1 MLSNGLVAGFKAFMN
16 KNANLVFGILGVA
29 GVAGTAVC
37 SSIATKNALDI
48 LREEEEKCA
57 KYGLMPLTTK
67 EKIKLVWPEYIW
79 TGIVGLGTCGSIV
92 ASNMWSAKRAA
103 GLSAALI
110 IAKEQLDTT
119 RAVFDDY
126 RQETLKYL
134 PQNPEE
140 QAKIQKIIDRRP
152 VLEEGEKPKYIRDHF
167 GDILHFKE
175 VDTGI
180 EYDCRLID
188 FEKGLLEANSL
199 MLDQDYCSMNM
210 FHELIPNVDIPIAE
224 IGWDIGWQYYYDGKI
239 TYSTQECLERGPNGE
254 GIVMVYVMFSK
265 RPHSKK
271 E

>member
-1 MLSNGLVAGFKAFMN
+1 MLTNGFIAGFKAFMN
-16 KNANLVFGILGVA
+16 KHANLVFGILGVA

-48 LREEEEKCA
+48 LREHEDEE
-57 KYGLMPLTTK
+57 LTTK
-67 EKIKLVWPEYIW
+67 DKLKLVWPEYIW
-79 TGIVGLGTCGSIV
+79 TGVVGLGTCGSIV

-126 RQETLKYL
+126 RQETIKYL
-134 PQNPEE
+134 PQDPQE
-140 QAKIQKIIDRRP
+140 QEKIQKIIDRRP
-152 VLEEGEKPKYIRDHF
+152 KLEEGEKPKYIRDHL

-224 IGWDIGWQYYYDGKI
+224 IGWDIGWQYCYDGKI
-239 TYSTQECLERGPNGE
+239 TYTTEERLERGPNDE
-254 GIVMVYVMFSK
+254 GIIIVYVSFSK

-271 E
+271 D

>member
-1 MLSNGLVAGFKAFMN
+1 MLTNGFIAGFKAFMN
-16 KNANLVFGILGVA
+16 KHANLVFGILGVA

-48 LREEEEKCA
+48 LREHEDEE
-57 KYGLMPLTTK
+57 LTTK
-67 EKIKLVWPEYIW
+67 DKLKLVWPEYIW
-79 TGIVGLGTCGSIV
+79 TGVVGLGTCGSIV

-126 RQETLKYL
+126 RQETIKYL
-134 PQNPEE
+134 PQDPQE
-140 QAKIQKIIDRRP
+140 QEKIQKIIDRRP
-152 VLEEGEKPKYIRDHF
+152 KLEEGEKPKYIRDKM

-224 IGWDIGWQYYYDGKI
+224 IGWDIGWQYYHDGKI
-239 TYSTQECLERGPNGE
+239 TYSTQECLERGPNDE

-265 RPHSKK
+265 CPHVKID
-271 E
+271 

>member
-1 MLSNGLVAGFKAFMN
+1 MLNNGFLAWGKAFFN
-16 KNANLVFGILGVA
+16 KHANLIFGILGVA

-48 LREEEEKCA
+48 LREHEDEQ
-57 KYGLMPLTTK
+57 LTK
-67 EKIKLVWPEYIW
+67 KDVLKLVWPEYIW

-152 VLEEGEKPKYIRDHF
+152 ALEEGEKPKYIRDRM

-239 TYSTQECLERGPNGE
+239 TYTTQEHLERGPNDE
-254 GIVMVYVMFSK
+254 GIIIVYVSFSK

-271 E
+271 D

>member
-1 MLSNGLVAGFKAFMN
+1 MLNNGIIAWGKSFFN
-16 KNANLVFGILGVA
+16 KHANLIFGILGVA

-37 SSIATKNALDI
+37 SSIATKNAVDI
-48 LREEEEKCA
+48 LREHEDEN
-57 KYGLMPLTTK
+57 LTTK
-67 EKIKLVWPEYIW
+67 DKIKLVWPEYIW
-79 TGIVGLGTCGSIV
+79 AGVVGLGTCTTIV
-92 ASNMWSAKRAA
+92 ASNVISAKRAA
-103 GLSAALI
+103 ALSAALI

-152 VLEEGEKPKYIRDHF
+152 ALEEGEKPKYIRDHL

-239 TYSTQECLERGPNGE
+239 TYTTQECLERGPNDE
-254 GIVMVYVMFSK
+254 GIIMVYVSFSK

-271 E
+271 D

>member
-1 MLSNGLVAGFKAFMN
+1 MMVNGFFAWCKAVAN
-16 KNANLVFGILGVA
+16 KHANLIFGILGVA

-37 SSIATKNALDI
+37 SSIATKNAIDI
-48 LREEEEKCA
+48 LREHENEQ
-57 KYGLMPLTTK
+57 LTTK
-67 EKIKLVWPEYIW
+67 EKVKLVWPEYIW

-92 ASNMWSAKRAA
+92 ISNVISAKRAA
-103 GLSAALI
+103 ALSAALI

-134 PQNPEE
+134 PQDPTE
-140 QAKIQKIIDRRP
+140 QEKIQKIIDRRP
-152 VLEEGEKPKYIRDHF
+152 KLEEGEKPKYIRDRM

-239 TYSTQECLERGPNGE
+239 TYTTQEHLERGPNDE
-254 GIVMVYVMFSK
+254 GIIIVYVSFSK
-265 RPHSKK
+265 CPHTKTN
-271 E
+271 

>member
-1 MLSNGLVAGFKAFMN
+1 MLNNGFIAAAKAFMN
-16 KNANLVFGILGVA
+16 KHANLIFGILGVA

-48 LREEEEKCA
+48 LREHEEEN
-57 KYGLMPLTTK
+57 LSTK
-67 EKIKLVWPEYIW
+67 DKLKLVWPEYIW
-79 TGIVGLGTCGSIV
+79 TGVVGLGTCGSIV

-152 VLEEGEKPKYIRDHF
+152 ALEDGEKPKYIRDRM

-239 TYSTQECLERGPNGE
+239 TYTTQEHLERGPNDE
-254 GIVMVYVMFSK
+254 GIIMVYVSFSK

>member
-1 MLSNGLVAGFKAFMN
+1 MLTNGFIAGFKAFMN
-16 KNANLVFGILGVA
+16 KHANLVFGVLGVA

-48 LREEEEKCA
+48 LREHENEE
-57 KYGLMPLTTK
+57 LTIK
-67 EKIKLVWPEYIW
+67 DKLKLVWPEYIW
-79 TGIVGLGTCGSIV
+79 TGVVGLGTCGSIV

-126 RQETLKYL
+126 RQETIKYL
-134 PQNPEE
+134 PQDPQE
-140 QAKIQKIIDRRP
+140 QEKIQKIIDRRP
-152 VLEEGEKPKYIRDHF
+152 KLEEGEKPKYIRDHL

-199 MLDQDYCSMNM
+199 MIDQDYCSMNI

-239 TYSTQECLERGPNGE
+239 TYTTEERLERGPNDE
-254 GIVMVYVMFSK
+254 GIIIVYVSFSK

-271 E
+271 D

>member
-1 MLSNGLVAGFKAFMN
+1 MLNNGIIAWGKSFFN
-16 KNANLVFGILGVA
+16 KHANLIFGILGVA
-29 GVAGTAVC
+29 GVAGTAIT
-37 SSIATKNALDI
+37 SSIATKNAVDI
-48 LREEEEKCA
+48 LREHEDEN
-57 KYGLMPLTTK
+57 LTTK
-67 EKIKLVWPEYIW
+67 DIIKLVWPEYIW
-79 TGIVGLGTCGSIV
+79 AGIVGLGTCTSIV
-92 ASNMWSAKRAA
+92 ASNVISAKRAA
-103 GLSAALI
+103 ALSAAVL

-152 VLEEGEKPKYIRDHF
+152 ALEEGEKPKYIRDHL

-210 FHELIPNVDIPIAE
+210 FHEMIPNVDIPIAE

-239 TYSTQECLERGPNGE
+239 EYSTQECLERGPNNE

-265 RPHSKK
+265 CPHAKLN
-271 E
+271 

>member
-1 MLSNGLVAGFKAFMN
+1 MANGAVFTFLNIVKEGVK
-16 KNANLVFGILGVA
+16 KHANTIFGILGVI

-37 SSIATKNALDI
+37 SSIATKNAIDI
-48 LREEEEKCA
+48 LREHEDEN
-57 KYGLMPLTTK
+57 LSTK
-67 EKIKLVWPEYIW
+67 EKVKLVWPEYIW
-79 TGIVGLGTCGSIV
+79 TGVVGLGTMGSIV
-92 ASNMWSAKRAA
+92 ASNVISAKKA
-103 GLSAALI
+103 AALTAALL
-110 IAKEQLDTT
+110 IAKEQCDTT

-126 RQETLKYL
+126 RQATMKYL
-134 PQNPEE
+134 PQDPEE
-140 QAKIQKIIDRRP
+140 MKKIQKIIDKRP
-152 VLEEGEKPKYIRDHF
+152 ALESGEKPKYIRDHL

-199 MLDQDYCSMNM
+199 MLDQDYCSLNM
-210 FHELIPNVDIPIAE
+210 FHELIPNVDAPISE

-239 TYSTQECLERGPNGE
+239 TYSTQECLERGPNDE

-265 RPHSKK
+265 CPHSKI